1 MELEA
6 ATRLRLLVMEL
17 VVSRAEHL
25 AILNSELARSNEELD
40 AFAYV
45 AGHEWTAMKC
55 AAGFVTT
62 RTSRARYS

>member
-1 MELEA
+1 
-6 ATRLRLLVMEL
+6 MEL

-55 AAGFVTT
+55 AAGFVIT